1 MLSGVALPL
10 FDSIEQT
17 RKDIEGD
24 KPDST
29 QPNKAKL
36 RRKGKRKR

>member
-1 MLSGVALPL
+1 MSVTERAEGH
-10 FDSIEQT
+10 
-17 RKDIEGD
+17 KDVDCD